1 MWRAWTTND
10 AKRSERR
17 ERASCFSWPFAC
29 FVIRSTDAEID
40 TLIYELELYMTFD
53 ELLSDYR
60 QRFPWHGFFELRKG
74 EKIGIRA
81 KEEGVPDKPGVYLV
95 YGYKDGRSELLYI
108 GKSGTLHEDGD
119 EFSDQKL
126 LRRITKGKQ
135 DGMPRRAFFPE
146 QMKLLGLEALIF
158 YWFVT
163 FTLNVKVIPAKA
175 EADLLQAYFD
185 EYDKLPLWN
194 KSI

>member
-1 MWRAWTTND
+1 MQ
-10 AKRSERR
+10 
-17 ERASCFSWPFAC
+17 
-29 FVIRSTDAEID
+29 
-40 TLIYELELYMTFD
+40 MTFE

-81 KEEGVPDKPGVYLV
+81 KEEGVPDKPGVYLI

-108 GKSGTLHEDGD
+108 GRSGTLHQDGT
-119 EFSDQKL
+119 FGDQKL
-126 LRRITKGKQ
+126 LKRITKGKQ

-146 QMKLLGLEALIF
+146 QMKLLGLEALVF
-158 YWFVT
+158 HWFIT
-163 FTLNVKVIPAKA
+163 FIPSVRIIPAKA
-175 EADLLQAYFD
+175 ENDLLQAYFD
-185 EYDKLPLWN
+185 EHEKLPLWN